1 MNKTFKAGNT
11 FTPAKSR
18 IAFAVASA
26 LMTHIAWA
34 QSVVS
39 APVLPSI
46 EVTGARITSSP
57 IFGTALRGDALNAR
71 RFATNDTATLIEG
84 TPGVSFYT
92 GGGVSSL
99 PVINGLADDRL
110 RISVDGMTITS
121 ACPNHMNPALS
132 YIDPA
137 ALSEVNVFAGIVPV
151 SQGGDSIGG
160 SIAVKSVS
168 PLFAEPGQGLKTS
181 GNLNAFYRSNG
192 NVTGVGARAAVA
204 TENFSIGYVGN
215 TVDAGN
221 YKDGN
226 GNVVG
231 ASRYKVRN
239 NAVKLA
245 AKADAD
251 IYSLD
256 IGWQDIPVQGF
267 PNQAMDMIFNKSLS
281 FNAAYNGA
289 FSWGSLEARAFRQK
303 VRHKMDILPEKG
315 GQMPM
320 ETDAVDLG
328 YALIA
333 TTSLSDAQ
341 VARFGH
347 EFHRYTLDDWWPSL
361 SSGFMAPHDFWNIRD
376 GKRERTALFAE
387 LDTKFSEKLSTQI
400 GARVERVNMNTG
412 NVQGYHS
419 AVDGGY
425 MGMDMMGNMALTPY
439 SNTTYKTDADAFNAK
454 NHKRT
459 DLNWDLTASA
469 RYVESASGTYDIG
482 FSRKT
487 RSPNLH
493 ERYTWSNEAMMAGL
507 MNNWFGDLNS
517 YVGNIDLK
525 PEVAYSLKVS
535 ADWHDAEAHDWQVK
549 VAPFYT
555 YVKDYINAIQNT
567 DANPYNMSMLAG
579 RQSLKFVNQNAKLYG
594 LDLSGKKTL
603 GRMAGQW
610 ATRASLSYVRAK
622 ADNGDNLYNIMP
634 LSARLALD
642 HSLGAWSNTL
652 ETVVVASKDK
662 VSNVRAEQ
670 KTAGYAIANFR
681 TSYKATKS
689 IRLDAGVDNLFDRQY
704 NLPLGGLEYAS
715 ANMMMGTAL
724 KPLRAMGRS
733 INVGVSVDF

>member
-1 MNKTFKAGNT
+1 MKPTLDAGDA
-11 FTPAKSR
+11 FFPAKSR
-18 IAFAVASA
+18 IAIAVASA
-26 LMTHIAWA
+26 LMTNLAWA
-34 QSVVS
+34 QSQVS
-39 APVLPSI
+39 TPVLPSI
-46 EVTGARITSSP
+46 EVTAERIHSSP
-57 IFGTALRGDALNAR
+57 TFGTSLRGDALNAR
-71 RFATNDTATLIEG
+71 RFATNDTAMLLEG

-110 RISVDGMTITS
+110 KISVDGMTITS

-137 ALSEVNVFAGIVPV
+137 ALSQVNVFAGIVPV

-160 SIAVKSVS
+160 AIAVKSVS
-168 PLFAEPGQGLKTS
+168 PVFAEPGQGLRTS

-192 NVTGVGARAAVA
+192 EVTGVGARAAVA

-245 AKADAD
+245 AKAGDD

-267 PNQAMDMIFNKSLS
+267 PNQAMDMIYNKSLS

-289 FSWGSLEARAFRQK
+289 FSWGSLEARAFRQR

-328 YALIA
+328 YSIVA
-333 TTSLSDAQ
+333 TTPLGDAH

-347 EFHRYTLDDWWPSL
+347 EFHRYTLDDWWPPL
-361 SSGFMAPHDFWNIRD
+361 ASGFMSPNDFWNIRD
-376 GKRERTALFAE
+376 GKRDRAALFAE
-387 LDTKFSEKLSTQI
+387 LDSKLNDKLSTQI
-400 GARVERVNMNTG
+400 GARLEQVTMNTG
-412 NVQGYHS
+412 NVQGYFS
-419 AVDGGY
+419 TGDTGYGAPADGDIY
-425 MGMDMMGNMALTPY
+425 QV
-439 SNTTYKTDADAFNAK
+439 DADAFNAK

-469 RYVESASGTYDIG
+469 RYVESERKTYDIG

-487 RSPNLH
+487 RSPKLH

-535 ADWHDAEAHDWQVK
+535 ADWHDAEGHDWQLK

-555 YVKDYINAIQNT
+555 YVQDYINAVPNT
-567 DANPYNMSMLAG
+567 NANPFNMTMLAG
-579 RQSLKFVNQNAKLYG
+579 RQSLKFVNQDAKLYG
-594 LDLSGKKTL
+594 LDISGKKSL
-603 GRMAGQW
+603 GRAAGEW
-610 ATRASLSYVRAK
+610 AARASLSYVRAK

-642 HSLGAWSNTL
+642 HNLGAWSNTL
-652 ETVVVASKDK
+652 ETVLVASKDK
-662 VSNVRAEQ
+662 VSSVRAEQ

-681 TSYKATKS
+681 TSYKVTKS

-704 NLPLGGLEYAS
+704 SLPLGGLEYA
-715 ANMMMGTAL
+715 TAMTGL
-724 KPLRAMGRS
+724 KPVRGMGRS
-733 INVGVSVDF
+733 INAGVSVDF